1 MNYNFIMPDRDNTY
15 STNQVK
21 KISECHISNGKN
33 NQLAAPKLNRW
44 ADLNRA
50 IIDWWNNDATE
61 ETSVRISEQNNF
73 QFYDPIQKKILSDL
87 FKRFRELYPK
97 KNIDFEFEYITKE
110 AIKEI
115 NGEEYGITTHFTYEF
130 ADSDYSEYIRLKT
143 AHDPEPALID
153 RAIISKFQSENEDFI
168 TAALSKDD
176 LIEIDIVEN
185 PDEII
190 DKHFEILEN
199 FINNKQKRTPG
210 NHCNFCNMS
219 STCGQFPLVSEGK
232 VNNRVRQLK
241 VSKTNLVK
249 LNNCERRAAW
259 NVQYGL
265 PREDYL
271 EFETESDA
279 TKFHKYS
286 QKLLVNSK
294 ENLDLNNID
303 NFHEVAS
310 DEDQVTRHNLF
321 KKYQGLISEL
331 QEYSNL
337 EIKDSEYQLGFTCI
351 ADGVDLKNGKAV
363 DKKVATVF
371 MGKADLVG
379 RVDGVPL
386 IIELKTR
393 PEIPEDL
400 LESQL
405 YALGASKLLKVD
417 EVIVLHIYSLDDK
430 TTSKERRYEESEL
443 DSIKL
448 KFEDIAIKTGSWLP
462 YNALSPKYNVG
473 DWCSFCE
480 FKNTCLENRVSEGQ
494 QEVISLEKIVSK
506 EKEALNRKK
515 IEIKK
520 EKEDLENKK
529 ELYSIQIHEL
539 EDQVKDVK
547 KRVSN
552 LKEIER
558 KTKEDTK
565 EEQLEKKRLTNEILK
580 LESQEK
586 DVINKLNKKQKLM
599 VTLEEDLSKQ
609 IVIIKNKT
617 DLLQKDQKD
626 LEKQE
631 SNVRKQKEALIK
643 EQKELEEKR
652 NSKIDEISMLENQE
666 QEKVKELKIRKTEL
680 IKIEEMISERINK
693 DYAIKE
699 KKRLLKE
706 QQEINKETEIKK
718 VENERIKKELQ
729 DIEED
734 MRTKE
739 AMLNS
744 IDNRLNPILVISNLI
759 NDLLTNFIKKLLIDA
774 GYGSNEQVKKLD
786 NDLSREVLT
795 WISFRGKIPANP
807 FTDVRY
813 LIKLIEFSIDHYS
826 LVPKLNHLKDRKV
839 EFNNLRDALNY
850 EYHNNIN
857 PNEVRVVKLG
867 EAILKVMNTVL
878 TSKKYSGQTESDF
891 KDFITKTNSLLKP
904 FKNSLISNSK
914 N

>member
-1 MNYNFIMPDRDNTY
+1 MPDRDKTY

-176 LIEIDIVEN
+176 LIEIDIIEN

-199 FINNKQKRTPG
+199 YINNKQKRTPG

-506 EKEALNRKK
+506 EKE
-515 IEIKK
+515 
-520 EKEDLENKK
+520 
-529 ELYSIQIHEL
+529 
-539 EDQVKDVK
+539 
-547 KRVSN
+547 
-552 LKEIER
+552 
-558 KTKEDTK
+558 T
-565 EEQLEKKRLTNEILK
+565 
-580 LESQEK
+580 
-586 DVINKLNKKQKLM
+586 
-599 VTLEEDLSKQ
+599 
-609 IVIIKNKT
+609 
-617 DLLQKDQKD
+617 
-626 LEKQE
+626 
-631 SNVRKQKEALIK
+631 LIK

-652 NSKIDEISMLENQE
+652 NTKIDEISMLENLE

-680 IKIEEMISERINK
+680 IKIEEMISERINE

-718 VENERIKKELQ
+718 IENERIKKELQ
-729 DIEED
+729 AIEED

-786 NDLSREVLT
+786 NDLSREALT
-795 WISFRGKIPANP
+795 WISFRGKMPANP

-878 TSKKYSGQTESDF
+878 TSKKYSGQTESDL

-904 FKNSLISNSK
+904 FKNSLTSNSK

>member
-1 MNYNFIMPDRDNTY
+1 MPDRDNTY

-44 ADLNRA
+44 GDLNRA

-153 RAIISKFQSENEDFI
+153 RAIISKFQSNNENFI

-176 LIEIDIVEN
+176 LIEIDMVEN

-199 FINNKQKRTPG
+199 YINNKQKRTPG

-294 ENLDLNNID
+294 DNLDLKNVD

-310 DEDQVTRHNLF
+310 DEDQVTRDKLF
-321 KKYQGLISEL
+321 KKYQGLILEL

-430 TTSKERRYEESEL
+430 TTTKERRYEESEL

-462 YNALSPKYNVG
+462 YNALSPKYNIG
-473 DWCSFCE
+473 DWCGFCE
-480 FKNTCLENRVSEGQ
+480 FKNTCSENRVSEDQ
-494 QEVISLEKIVSK
+494 LEVISLEEIVSN
-506 EKEALNRKK
+506 EKEALNRRK

-520 EKEDLENKK
+520 EKENLENKK

-539 EDQVKDVK
+539 ENQVIDVK

-558 KTKEDTK
+558 KTKKDTK
-565 EEQLEKKRLTNEILK
+565 EELSEKKRLTKEILK

-586 DVINKLNKKQKLM
+586 IVVNKLNEKQKLM
-599 VTLEEDLSKQ
+599 TTVEEDLSKQ
-609 IVIIKNKT
+609 IEITKNKT
-617 DLLQKDQKD
+617 NILEKEQKD
-626 LEKQE
+626 LEIQE
-631 SNVRKQKEALIK
+631 SKVRKQKEALFK
-643 EQKELEEKR
+643 EQKVLEEKR
-652 NSKIDEISMLENQE
+652 NSKLDEISILENQE
-666 QEKVKELKIRKTEL
+666 QEKVKELKIKEKEL
-680 IKIEEMISERINK
+680 IKIEEMISERIDEK
-693 DYAIKE
+693 YAKKE
-699 KKRLLKE
+699 KERLEKEIDHMEKEFENSKIIIEKE
-706 QQEINKETEIKK
+706 QL
-718 VENERIKKELQ
+718 RLQ
-729 DIEED
+729 DIEEE
-734 MRTKE
+734 MKLKE
-739 AMLNS
+739 PMLNN
-744 IDNRLNPILVISNLI
+744 INNQLNPILVVSNLE
-759 NDLLTNFIKKLLIDA
+759 NDLLNLLKILLKDA
-774 GYGSNEQVKKLD
+774 GYETHEKINELDEKLSIETSKWGSV
-786 NDLSREVLT
+786 
-795 WISFRGKIPANP
+795 RGKKVPNP
-807 FTDVRY
+807 STDARY
-813 LIKLIEFSIDHYS
+813 LVKLIQFSIDNINH
-826 LVPKLNHLKDRKV
+826 VPKLSHFKNLKN
-839 EFNNLRDALNY
+839 EFYDLRDVLNK
-850 EYHNNIN
+850 EHHTSIN
-857 PNEVRVVKLG
+857 PNHVRVVKLG
-867 EAILKVMNTVL
+867 SVIIRIIKSILKT
-878 TSKKYSGQTESDF
+878 KHFSGETKDYI
-891 KDFITKTNSLLKP
+891 KDFYKKANSLVKP
-904 FKNSLISNSK
+904 FKNSQMSN
-914 N
+914 

>member
-1 MNYNFIMPDRDNTY
+1 MPDRDNTY

-44 ADLNRA
+44 GDLNRA

-130 ADSDYSEYIRLKT
+130 ADSNYSEYIRLKT

-153 RAIISKFQSENEDFI
+153 RAIISKFQSNNENFI

-176 LIEIDIVEN
+176 LIEIDMVEN

-199 FINNKQKRTPG
+199 YINNKQKRTPG

-294 ENLDLNNID
+294 DNLDLKNVD

-310 DEDQVTRHNLF
+310 DEDQVTRDKLF
-321 KKYQGLISEL
+321 KKYKGLILEL

-417 EVIVLHIYSLDDK
+417 KVIVLHIYSLDDK
-430 TTSKERRYEESEL
+430 TTTKERRYEESEL

-462 YNALSPKYNVG
+462 YNALSPKYNIG
-473 DWCSFCE
+473 DWCGFCE
-480 FKNTCLENRVSEGQ
+480 FKNTCSENRVSEDQ
-494 QEVISLEKIVSK
+494 LEVISLEEIVSN
-506 EKEALNRKK
+506 EKEALNRRK

-520 EKEDLENKK
+520 EKENLENKK
-529 ELYSIQIHEL
+529 E
-539 EDQVKDVK
+539 
-547 KRVSN
+547 
-552 LKEIER
+552 
-558 KTKEDTK
+558 
-565 EEQLEKKRLTNEILK
+565 
-580 LESQEK
+580 
-586 DVINKLNKKQKLM
+586 
-599 VTLEEDLSKQ
+599 
-609 IVIIKNKT
+609 
-617 DLLQKDQKD
+617 
-626 LEKQE
+626 
-631 SNVRKQKEALIK
+631 ALFK
-643 EQKELEEKR
+643 EQKVLEEKR
-652 NSKIDEISMLENQE
+652 NSKLDEISILENQE
-666 QEKVKELKIRKTEL
+666 QEKVKELKIKEKEL
-680 IKIEEMISERINK
+680 IKIEEMISERIDEK
-693 DYAIKE
+693 YAKKE
-699 KKRLLKE
+699 KERLEKEIEHMEKEFENSKIIIEKE
-706 QQEINKETEIKK
+706 QL
-718 VENERIKKELQ
+718 RLQ
-729 DIEED
+729 DIEEE
-734 MRTKE
+734 MKLKE
-739 AMLNS
+739 PMLNN
-744 IDNRLNPILVISNLI
+744 INNQLNPILVVSNLE
-759 NDLLTNFIKKLLIDA
+759 NDLLNLLKILLKDA
-774 GYGSNEQVKKLD
+774 GYETHEKINELDEKL
-786 NDLSREVLT
+786 SIETRT
-795 WISFRGKIPANP
+795 WESFRGKKEPNP
-807 FTDVRY
+807 STDARY
-813 LIKLIEFSIDHYS
+813 LVKLIEFSIDNINH
-826 LVPKLNHLKDRKV
+826 VPKLSHFKNLKN
-839 EFNNLRDALNY
+839 EFYDLRDVLNK
-850 EYHNNIN
+850 EHHTSIN
-857 PNEVRVVKLG
+857 PNHVRVVKLG
-867 EAILKVMNTVL
+867 SVIIRIIKSILKTNHF
-878 TSKKYSGQTESDF
+878 SGETKDYI
-891 KDFITKTNSLLKP
+891 KDFHKKANSLVKP
-904 FKNSLISNSK
+904 FKNSQMSN
-914 N
+914 

>member
-1 MNYNFIMPDRDNTY
+1 MPDRDNTY

-73 QFYDPIQKKILSDL
+73 QFYDRIQKKILSDL

-153 RAIISKFQSENEDFI
+153 RAIISKFQSENEDYI

-176 LIEIDIVEN
+176 LIDIDMVEN

-199 FINNKQKRTPG
+199 YINNKQKRTPG

-405 YALGASKLLKVD
+405 YALGASKLLKED

-506 EKEALNRKK
+506 EKEAL
-515 IEIKK
+515 
-520 EKEDLENKK
+520 
-529 ELYSIQIHEL
+529 
-539 EDQVKDVK
+539 
-547 KRVSN
+547 
-552 LKEIER
+552 
-558 KTKEDTK
+558 
-565 EEQLEKKRLTNEILK
+565 
-580 LESQEK
+580 
-586 DVINKLNKKQKLM
+586 
-599 VTLEEDLSKQ
+599 
-609 IVIIKNKT
+609 
-617 DLLQKDQKD
+617 
-626 LEKQE
+626 
-631 SNVRKQKEALIK
+631 IK

-680 IKIEEMISERINK
+680 IKIEEMISERINE

-699 KKRLLKE
+699 KERLLKE

-718 VENERIKKELQ
+718 IENERIKKELQ
-729 DIEED
+729 AIEED

-786 NDLSREVLT
+786 SDLSREALT
-795 WISFRGKIPANP
+795 WISFRGKMPANP

-826 LVPKLNHLKDRKV
+826 LVPKLNHLKDHKV

-867 EAILKVMNTVL
+867 EAILKVMYSVL
-878 TSKKYSGQTESDF
+878 TSKKYSGQTESDL

-904 FKNSLISNSK
+904 FKNSLTSNSK

>member
-1 MNYNFIMPDRDNTY
+1 MPDRDNTY

-44 ADLNRA
+44 GDLNRA

-130 ADSDYSEYIRLKT
+130 ADSNYSEYIRLKT

-153 RAIISKFQSENEDFI
+153 RAIISKFQSNNENFI

-176 LIEIDIVEN
+176 LIEIDMVEN

-199 FINNKQKRTPG
+199 YINNKQKRTPG

-294 ENLDLNNID
+294 DNLDLKNVD

-310 DEDQVTRHNLF
+310 DEDQVTRDKLF
-321 KKYQGLISEL
+321 KKYQGLILEL

-363 DKKVATVF
+363 NKKVATVF

-430 TTSKERRYEESEL
+430 TTTKERRYEESEL

-462 YNALSPKYNVG
+462 YNALSPKYNIG
-473 DWCSFCE
+473 DWCGFCE
-480 FKNTCLENRVSEGQ
+480 FKNTCSENRVSEDQ
-494 QEVISLEKIVSK
+494 LEVISLEEIVSN
-506 EKEALNRKK
+506 EKEALNRRK

-520 EKEDLENKK
+520 EKE
-529 ELYSIQIHEL
+529 
-539 EDQVKDVK
+539 
-547 KRVSN
+547 
-552 LKEIER
+552 
-558 KTKEDTK
+558 
-565 EEQLEKKRLTNEILK
+565 
-580 LESQEK
+580 
-586 DVINKLNKKQKLM
+586 
-599 VTLEEDLSKQ
+599 
-609 IVIIKNKT
+609 
-617 DLLQKDQKD
+617 
-626 LEKQE
+626 
-631 SNVRKQKEALIK
+631 NVRKQKEALFK
-643 EQKELEEKR
+643 EQKVLEEKR
-652 NSKIDEISMLENQE
+652 NSKLDEISILENQE
-666 QEKVKELKIRKTEL
+666 QEKVKELKIKEKEL
-680 IKIEEMISERINK
+680 IKIEEMISERIDEK
-693 DYAIKE
+693 YAKKE
-699 KKRLLKE
+699 KERLEKEIEHMEKEFENSKIIIEKE
-706 QQEINKETEIKK
+706 QL
-718 VENERIKKELQ
+718 RLQ
-729 DIEED
+729 DIEEE
-734 MRTKE
+734 MKLKE
-739 AMLNS
+739 PMLNN
-744 IDNRLNPILVISNLI
+744 INNQLNPILVVSNLE
-759 NDLLTNFIKKLLIDA
+759 NDLLNLLKILLKDA
-774 GYGSNEQVKKLD
+774 GYETHEKINELDEKL
-786 NDLSREVLT
+786 SIETRT
-795 WISFRGKIPANP
+795 WESFRGKKEPNP
-807 FTDVRY
+807 STDARY
-813 LIKLIEFSIDHYS
+813 LVKLIEFSIDNINH
-826 LVPKLNHLKDRKV
+826 VPKLSHFKNLKN
-839 EFNNLRDALNY
+839 EFYDLRDVLNK
-850 EYHNNIN
+850 EHHTSIN
-857 PNEVRVVKLG
+857 PNHVRVVKLG
-867 EAILKVMNTVL
+867 SVIIRIIKSILKT
-878 TSKKYSGQTESDF
+878 KHFSGETKDYI
-891 KDFITKTNSLLKP
+891 KDFQKKANSLVKP
-904 FKNSLISNSK
+904 FKNSQMSN
-914 N
+914 

>member
-1 MNYNFIMPDRDNTY
+1 MTVLAVLKGSETEDLQKLVNYNFIMPDRDKTY

-176 LIEIDIVEN
+176 LIEIDIIEN

-199 FINNKQKRTPG
+199 YINNKQKRTPG

-443 DSIKL
+443 ASIKL

-506 EKEALNRKK
+506 EKE
-515 IEIKK
+515 
-520 EKEDLENKK
+520 
-529 ELYSIQIHEL
+529 
-539 EDQVKDVK
+539 
-547 KRVSN
+547 
-552 LKEIER
+552 
-558 KTKEDTK
+558 T
-565 EEQLEKKRLTNEILK
+565 
-580 LESQEK
+580 
-586 DVINKLNKKQKLM
+586 
-599 VTLEEDLSKQ
+599 
-609 IVIIKNKT
+609 
-617 DLLQKDQKD
+617 
-626 LEKQE
+626 
-631 SNVRKQKEALIK
+631 LIK

-652 NSKIDEISMLENQE
+652 NTKIDEISMLENLE

-680 IKIEEMISERINK
+680 IKIEEMISERINE

-795 WISFRGKIPANP
+795 WISFRGKMPANP

-878 TSKKYSGQTESDF
+878 TSKKYSGQTESDL

-904 FKNSLISNSK
+904 FKNSLTRNSK

>member
-1 MNYNFIMPDRDNTY
+1 MPDRDKTY

-176 LIEIDIVEN
+176 LIEIDMVEN

-199 FINNKQKRTPG
+199 YINNKQKRTPG

-506 EKEALNRKK
+506 EKEAL
-515 IEIKK
+515 
-520 EKEDLENKK
+520 
-529 ELYSIQIHEL
+529 
-539 EDQVKDVK
+539 
-547 KRVSN
+547 
-552 LKEIER
+552 
-558 KTKEDTK
+558 
-565 EEQLEKKRLTNEILK
+565 
-580 LESQEK
+580 
-586 DVINKLNKKQKLM
+586 
-599 VTLEEDLSKQ
+599 
-609 IVIIKNKT
+609 
-617 DLLQKDQKD
+617 
-626 LEKQE
+626 
-631 SNVRKQKEALIK
+631 IK

-680 IKIEEMISERINK
+680 IKIEEMISERINE

-795 WISFRGKIPANP
+795 WISFRGKMPANP

-813 LIKLIEFSIDHYS
+813 LIKLIEFSIDHSS

-904 FKNSLISNSK
+904 FKNSLTSNSK

>member
-1 MNYNFIMPDRDNTY
+1 MPDRDNTY

-44 ADLNRA
+44 GDLNRA

-130 ADSDYSEYIRLKT
+130 ADSNYSEYIRLKT

-153 RAIISKFQSENEDFI
+153 RAIISKFQSNNEKFI

-176 LIEIDIVEN
+176 LIEIDMVEN

-199 FINNKQKRTPG
+199 YINNKQKRTPG

-294 ENLDLNNID
+294 DNLDLKNVD

-310 DEDQVTRHNLF
+310 DEDQVTRDKLF
-321 KKYQGLISEL
+321 KKYQGLILEL

-363 DKKVATVF
+363 NKKVATVF

-430 TTSKERRYEESEL
+430 TTTKERRYEESEL

-462 YNALSPKYNVG
+462 YNALSPKYNIG
-473 DWCSFCE
+473 DWCGFCE
-480 FKNTCLENRVSEGQ
+480 FKNTCSENRVSEDQ
-494 QEVISLEKIVSK
+494 LEVISLEEIVSN
-506 EKEALNRKK
+506 EKEALNRRK

-520 EKEDLENKK
+520 EKE
-529 ELYSIQIHEL
+529 
-539 EDQVKDVK
+539 
-547 KRVSN
+547 
-552 LKEIER
+552 
-558 KTKEDTK
+558 
-565 EEQLEKKRLTNEILK
+565 
-580 LESQEK
+580 
-586 DVINKLNKKQKLM
+586 
-599 VTLEEDLSKQ
+599 
-609 IVIIKNKT
+609 
-617 DLLQKDQKD
+617 
-626 LEKQE
+626 
-631 SNVRKQKEALIK
+631 NVRKQKEALFK
-643 EQKELEEKR
+643 EQKVLEEKR
-652 NSKIDEISMLENQE
+652 NSKLDEISILENQE
-666 QEKVKELKIRKTEL
+666 QEKVKELKIKEKEL
-680 IKIEEMISERINK
+680 IKIEEMISERIDEK
-693 DYAIKE
+693 YAKKE
-699 KKRLLKE
+699 KERLEKEIEHMEKEFENSKIIIEKE
-706 QQEINKETEIKK
+706 QL
-718 VENERIKKELQ
+718 RLQ
-729 DIEED
+729 DIEEE
-734 MRTKE
+734 MKLKE
-739 AMLNS
+739 PMLNN
-744 IDNRLNPILVISNLI
+744 INNQLNPILVVSNLE
-759 NDLLTNFIKKLLIDA
+759 NDLLNLLKILLKDA
-774 GYGSNEQVKKLD
+774 GYETHEKINELDEKL
-786 NDLSREVLT
+786 SIETRT
-795 WISFRGKIPANP
+795 WESFRGKKEPNP
-807 FTDVRY
+807 STDARY
-813 LIKLIEFSIDHYS
+813 LVKLIEFSIDNINH
-826 LVPKLNHLKDRKV
+826 VPKLSHFKNLKN
-839 EFNNLRDALNY
+839 EFYDLRDVLNK
-850 EYHNNIN
+850 EHHTSIN
-857 PNEVRVVKLG
+857 PNHVRVVKLG
-867 EAILKVMNTVL
+867 SVIIRIIKSILKT
-878 TSKKYSGQTESDF
+878 KHFSGETKDYI
-891 KDFITKTNSLLKP
+891 KDFQKKANSLVKP
-904 FKNSLISNSK
+904 FKNSQMSN
-914 N
+914 

>member
-1 MNYNFIMPDRDNTY
+1 MPDRDNTY

-153 RAIISKFQSENEDFI
+153 RAIISKFQSNNENFI

-176 LIEIDIVEN
+176 LIEIDMVEN

-199 FINNKQKRTPG
+199 YINNKQKRTPG

-506 EKEALNRKK
+506 EKEAL
-515 IEIKK
+515 
-520 EKEDLENKK
+520 
-529 ELYSIQIHEL
+529 
-539 EDQVKDVK
+539 
-547 KRVSN
+547 
-552 LKEIER
+552 
-558 KTKEDTK
+558 
-565 EEQLEKKRLTNEILK
+565 
-580 LESQEK
+580 
-586 DVINKLNKKQKLM
+586 
-599 VTLEEDLSKQ
+599 
-609 IVIIKNKT
+609 
-617 DLLQKDQKD
+617 
-626 LEKQE
+626 
-631 SNVRKQKEALIK
+631 IK

-652 NSKIDEISMLENQE
+652 KTKIDEISMLENQE

-795 WISFRGKIPANP
+795 WTSFRGKIPANP

-904 FKNSLISNSK
+904 FKNSLTSNSK

>member
-1 MNYNFIMPDRDNTY
+1 MPDRDNTY

-176 LIEIDIVEN
+176 LIEIDIIEN

-199 FINNKQKRTPG
+199 YINNKQKRTPG

-448 KFEDIAIKTGSWLP
+448 KFEDIAMKTGSWLP

-506 EKEALNRKK
+506 EKE
-515 IEIKK
+515 
-520 EKEDLENKK
+520 
-529 ELYSIQIHEL
+529 
-539 EDQVKDVK
+539 
-547 KRVSN
+547 
-552 LKEIER
+552 
-558 KTKEDTK
+558 T
-565 EEQLEKKRLTNEILK
+565 
-580 LESQEK
+580 
-586 DVINKLNKKQKLM
+586 
-599 VTLEEDLSKQ
+599 
-609 IVIIKNKT
+609 
-617 DLLQKDQKD
+617 
-626 LEKQE
+626 
-631 SNVRKQKEALIK
+631 LIK

-652 NSKIDEISMLENQE
+652 NTKIDEISMLENQE

-680 IKIEEMISERINK
+680 IKIEEMISERINE

-718 VENERIKKELQ
+718 IENERIKKELQ
-729 DIEED
+729 AIEED

-744 IDNRLNPILVISNLI
+744 IDNRLNPILVVSNLI

-786 NDLSREVLT
+786 NDLSREELT
-795 WISFRGKIPANP
+795 WISFRGKMPANP

-878 TSKKYSGQTESDF
+878 TSKKYSGQTESDL

-904 FKNSLISNSK
+904 FKNSLTSNSK

>member
-1 MNYNFIMPDRDNTY
+1 MADRDNTY

-21 KISECHISNGKN
+21 QISECHVSYGKN

-50 IIDWWNNDATE
+50 IIDWWNNDSIE
-61 ETSVRISEQNNF
+61 ETSVKISEQNNF
-73 QFYDPIQKKILSDL
+73 QFYDPIQRKILSDL

-97 KNIDFEFEYITKE
+97 KNKDFEFEYITKE
-110 AIKEI
+110 ATKEI
-115 NGEEYGITTHFTYEF
+115 NGKEYGITTHFTYEF

-143 AHDPEPALID
+143 AHDPKPALID
-153 RAIISKFQSENEDFI
+153 RAIISKFQSENEDFL

-176 LIEIDIVEN
+176 LIEIDMVDN

-190 DKHFEILEN
+190 DQHFKIIEQY
-199 FINNKQKRTPG
+199 INNKQKRTPG

-232 VNNRVRQLK
+232 VNNRVRQIK

-249 LNNCERRAAW
+249 FNNCERRAAW

-286 QKLLVNSK
+286 QKLLVNSTD
-294 ENLDLNNID
+294 NLDLNNIN

-310 DEDQVTRHNLF
+310 DEDEVTRDKLF
-321 KKYQGLISEL
+321 NKYKGLISEL

-351 ADGVDLKNGKAV
+351 ADGIDLKNGKAV

-379 RVDGVPL
+379 RIDGVPL

-430 TTSKERRYEESEL
+430 TITKERRYEESEL

-448 KFEDIAIKTGSWLP
+448 KFEDIATKTGSWLP

-473 DWCSFCE
+473 DWCVFCE
-480 FKNTCLENRVSEGQ
+480 FKNTCLENRVSGDQ
-494 QEVISLEKIVSK
+494 QEVISLEEIV
-506 EKEALNRKK
+506 L
-515 IEIKK
+515 K
-520 EKEDLENKK
+520 EKEDLE
-529 ELYSIQIHEL
+529 
-539 EDQVKDVK
+539 
-547 KRVSN
+547 
-552 LKEIER
+552 
-558 KTKEDTK
+558 
-565 EEQLEKKRLTNEILK
+565 
-580 LESQEK
+580 
-586 DVINKLNKKQKLM
+586 
-599 VTLEEDLSKQ
+599 
-609 IVIIKNKT
+609 
-617 DLLQKDQKD
+617 
-626 LEKQE
+626 KQE
-631 SNVRKQKEALIK
+631 LQVRKQKETLVK
-643 EQKELEEKR
+643 EQKVLEEKR
-652 NSKIDEISMLENQE
+652 NIKINNISMLENQE
-666 QEKVKELKIRKTEL
+666 QEKVKELKIKETEL
-680 IKIEEMISERINK
+680 LKIEEMISERINK
-693 DYAIKE
+693 KYAIKE

-706 QQEINKETEIKK
+706 QEDIYKATEIQKIEK
-718 VENERIKKELQ
+718 ERYKKELQ
-729 DIEED
+729 AIQED
-734 MRTKE
+734 MRLKE
-739 AMLNS
+739 PMLNS
-744 IDNRLNPILVISNLI
+744 INNRLNPILVISNLV
-759 NDLLTNFIKKLLIDA
+759 NDFLIKFLKTILRDA
-774 GYGSNEQVKKLD
+774 GYGSNEQIRKLD
-786 NDLSREVLT
+786 ADLSREAFT
-795 WISFRGKIPANP
+795 WTSFRGKMPANP
-807 FTDVRY
+807 FTDIRY
-813 LIKLIEFSIDHYS
+813 LVKLIEFSIDHLS
-826 LVPKLNHLKDRKV
+826 LVPKLKHLKGLKV
-839 EFNNLRDALNY
+839 EFNNLREALNY
-850 EYHNNIN
+850 EYHNNVN

-867 EAILKVMNTVL
+867 EAVLKVMNNVII
-878 TSKKYSGQTESDF
+878 SKNYSGQTKIDL

-904 FKNSLISNSK
+904 FKNFLKGDSK